1 MDVLLSCS
9 ANAPAGG
16 GDGVGGLGG
25 AAEGATP
32 CAPTGGFAVAIGAAV
47 GVGDVAVVEALPL
60 GFPGAKVTK
69 LGSMSGRLPL
79 AL

>member
-1 MDVLLSCS
+1 MDVVSRS
-9 ANAPAGG
+9 ALAGG
-16 GDGVGGLGG
+16 VDG

-32 CAPTGGFAVAIGAAV
+32 CSPTGGFAVTVGVGAVVGVGAAV
-47 GVGDVAVVEALPL
+47 EDVAVVEALPL